1 MASGDYRSEYDNNA
15 YPDRYY
21 ESSAPS
27 TFRRKIP
34 EVIVHCQKRQRTN

>member
-1 MASGDYRSEYDNNA
+1 MAGSEYRSDYENNSYQDQYYDNNV
-15 YPDRYY
+15 PN
-21 ESSAPS
+21 